1 MEPTTSKTFAPP
13 GNGLTL
19 FARVRLAEEGSERK
33 SEVEVVEWGVDGCCR
48 GVGHHFSRRQMT
60 LLGLLSSDIPESS
73 GVASDKRALRK
84 RLGPGVTVS
93 ANCLIND

>member
-1 MEPTTSKTFAPP
+1 MWRDEKC
-13 GNGLTL
+13 GGGGGGGG
-19 FARVRLAEEGSERK
+19 RG
-33 SEVEVVEWGVDGCCR
+33 GCCR